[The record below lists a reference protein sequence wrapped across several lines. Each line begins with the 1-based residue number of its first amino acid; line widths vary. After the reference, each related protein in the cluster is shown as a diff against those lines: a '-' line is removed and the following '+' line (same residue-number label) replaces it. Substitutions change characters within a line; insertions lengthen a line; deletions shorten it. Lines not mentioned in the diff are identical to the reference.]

1 MLQLE
6 HTNVEISF
14 SEKRPL
20 QIDIWTNNG
29 QTRSM
34 TLHVNLK
41 LGFFQQRYNFDL
53 PINNLTYWIVK
64 YLVHLS

>member
-6 HTNVEISF
+6 NTNVEISF

-29 QTRSM
+29 QTHSM

-41 LGFFQQRYNFDL
+41 IGIFSTK
-53 PINNLTYWIVK
+53 I
-64 YLVHLS
+64 